1 VSQILIDLLYSMLV
15 KKNVAAR
22 NFTQVLSKFNDFLIS
37 RFDVSKATILFD
49 SLYFTMEYSKSIKI
63 CDTFLTCPPR
73 QKLDSSYLEYVE
85 DIMTKSFHQIF
96 ALHNLY
102 FVVVNIIQIGWDQ
115 EPPIFLSS

>member
-1 VSQILIDLLYSMLV
+1 
-15 KKNVAAR
+15 VAAR

-37 RFDVSKATILFD
+37 RFDVSKATIW
-49 SLYFTMEYSKSIKI
+49 
-63 CDTFLTCPPR
+63 

-96 ALHNLY
+96 EGATTEEIEKIMKAILPMLY
-102 FVVVNIIQIGWDQ
+102 CSVQIWWDQ